1 MDSEIVFVAP
11 ETGFEHVFVENTSQE
26 GSFFPKFVTDVTF
39 SEKLENFWA

>member
-26 GSFFPKFVTDVTF
+26 GSFFPKFVTEAGNHQKF
-39 SEKLENFWA
+39 ENFWA